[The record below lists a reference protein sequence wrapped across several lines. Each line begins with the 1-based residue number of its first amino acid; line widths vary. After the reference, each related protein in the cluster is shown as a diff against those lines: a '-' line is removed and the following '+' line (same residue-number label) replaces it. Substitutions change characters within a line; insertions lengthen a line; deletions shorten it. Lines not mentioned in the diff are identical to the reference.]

1 MIEDDV
7 RVLREA
13 LVRDQRDH
21 DGFGNH
27 RMDTRC
33 DGNVARCVD
42 DDDFERRV
50 ILGDD
55 RLQDIVEPGAR
66 VVGDEC
72 DGDERVAHSCGCPL
86 SIARNTR

>member
-7 RVLREA
+7 RVLCEA
-13 LVRDQRDH
+13 LVRNQRDDH
-21 DGFGNH
+21 GLGDD

-33 DGNVARCVD
+33 DGDIACCVD
-42 DDDFERRV
+42 DDDLERRV
-50 ILGDD
+50 IQGDD

-72 DGDERVAHSCGCPL
+72 DGDERVAHGCGCP
-86 SIARNTR
+86 SGIAGNAR